1 MKFPKLP
8 RLRPTDRPLRYV
20 PEQGPRQRA
29 LDAAREVPYPAHLN
43 VR

>member
-8 RLRPTDRPLRYV
+8 RLRHSDRPLRYV
-20 PEQGPRQRA
+20 PEQGPRERA
-29 LDAAREVPYPAHLN
+29 LEVERQVPYPAHLS